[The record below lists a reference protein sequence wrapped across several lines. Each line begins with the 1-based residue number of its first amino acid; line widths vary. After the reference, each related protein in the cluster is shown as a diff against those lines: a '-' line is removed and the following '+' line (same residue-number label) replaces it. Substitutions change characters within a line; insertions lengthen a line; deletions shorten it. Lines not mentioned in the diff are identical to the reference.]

1 MADTGSKKMVIFY
14 ILEILKKYSD
24 GEHKLSQK
32 DIENVLKGRYG
43 IIADRKSVKSNI
55 MSLIEFGYPINYSDK
70 VRVTPNKKT
79 GIMEENVIMYDFY
92 MEHDFDKSELRLMID
107 SLFTTTN
114 VPNAPCKDI
123 ISKLENQSS
132 EYFKSHVKHIAS
144 MPEHKNDNKQI
155 FYTINVV
162 DEAISQGCKISFKYG
177 EYGSDL
183 KLRARKGEDGKDKV
197 YVASPYQMVVKDGHY
212 YLILNSDSFDNAAH
226 YRMDRIL
233 DVKVLDEKAR
243 PFKTLVGSNGLPLNL
258 KSYMEEH
265 IYMYVGDS
273 DRATLRVNKRMISDM
288 VDIFGKEIKFS
299 NETESNVD
307 VVVKANSESVLH
319 IAQRYAPDV
328 VILEPQELRDEIVKR
343 LKRGV
348 DGYE

>member
-1 MADTGSKKMVIFY
+1 MAESSKKMVIFY
-14 ILEILKKYSD
+14 ILEILKRYSD
-24 GEHKLSQK
+24 EEHRLSQK
-32 DIENVLKGRYG
+32 EIENLLKEKYD
-43 IIADRKSVKSNI
+43 IVADRKSVKSHI
-55 MSLIEFGYPINYSDK
+55 VSLADFGYPIEYSEK
-70 VRVTPNKKT
+70 IRVTPNKKT
-79 GIMEENVIMYDFY
+79 GVMEETSIMYDYY
-92 MEHDFDKSELRLMID
+92 MVNDFDDSELRLLID
-107 SLFTTTN
+107 SVFTN
-114 VPNAPCKDI
+114 VSIPHTQCKDLI
-123 ISKLENQSS
+123 GKLENQASD
-132 EYFKSHVKHIAS
+132 YFKSHVKHIAS
-144 MPEHKNDNKQI
+144 MPGNKTDNKQI
-155 FYTINVV
+155 FYNIAVI
-162 DEAISQGCKISFKYG
+162 DDAITCGWKISFKYG

-183 KLRARKGEDGKDKV
+183 KLHARKDAEGKDRI

-212 YLILNSDSFDNAAH
+212 YLILNADYFDDVSH

-233 DVKVLDEKAR
+233 DVKTLDEKAR
-243 PFKTLVGSNGLPLNL
+243 LFKTLVGSNGMPLNL
-258 KSYMEEH
+258 KSYIEEH

-348 DGYE
+348 EGYE